1 MRDLID
7 LANTLLTL
15 HVMSDGCTCEEDAPS
30 RDVGFIHFLLRYE
43 AGSTERG
50 APLAVEVVR
59 KVFILSQFH
68 IGP

>member
-15 HVMSDGCTCEEDAPS
+15 HVMSDGAPVRKMHRVEMWDLS
-30 RDVGFIHFLLRYE
+30 IFFCDMRRVQR
-43 AGSTERG
+43 SG